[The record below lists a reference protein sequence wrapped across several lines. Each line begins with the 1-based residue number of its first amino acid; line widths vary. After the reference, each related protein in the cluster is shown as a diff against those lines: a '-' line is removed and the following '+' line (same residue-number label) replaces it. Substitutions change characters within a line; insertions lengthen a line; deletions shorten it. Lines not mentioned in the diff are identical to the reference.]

1 MMFEPTRS
9 DRCSELP
16 RTIGCTVP
24 PGNERNMNP
33 GGLQIRLDSAQSSAM
48 IHALRKA
55 AADGLIINYDA
66 LAATLR
72 LTCWC

>member
-1 MMFEPTRS
+1 MMFEPTRN

-33 GGLQIRLDSAQSSAM
+33 GGLQTRLDSAQSSAM
-48 IHALRKA
+48 MHALRKA

-66 LAATLR
+66 LGATIR
-72 LTCWC
+72 MTCWT